1 MEEIYENIL
10 LNKSNW
16 DDDNQCFIV
25 RNDDVNN
32 GLKNLGYKE
41 YVFGGY
47 LYVYSKKDLSS
58 IEIKEY
64 EREAKSFL
72 DNTVDVITKE
82 INKRIL
88 DKILKR

>member
-10 LNKSNW
+10 LDKSHW
-16 DDDNQCFIV
+16 DDDNQCFIF
-25 RNDDVNN
+25 RSDDVNN

-41 YVFGGY
+41 YV
-47 LYVYSKKDLSS
+47 L
-58 IEIKEY
+58 EE
-64 EREAKSFL
+64 
-72 DNTVDVITKE
+72 TVDDLTKE

>member
-1 MEEIYENIL
+1 MKEIYENIL
-10 LNKSNW
+10 LDKSHW
-16 DDDNQCFIV
+16 DDDNQCFV
-25 RNDDVNN
+25 FRSDDVNN

-58 IEIKEY
+58 IEIEEY
-64 EREAKSFL
+64 EREAKYLL
-72 DNTVDVITKE
+72 DETVDDITKE